1 MLNSPRILLVDDTP
15 ENIDILRATLSRIP
29 DLQLNVA
36 TSGERALDL
45 AQRNAPDL
53 ILLDVMMPGMDGFE
67 VCQQLRAKSE
77 HMNTPIIFVT
87 ARTDD
92 ISKGFAVG
100 ANDYITKPI
109 NADEVFARVSHQ
121 LERLAL
127 TRQLRELN
135 QSLESKVR
143 ERTAELA
150 VSNRQLREEVKERR
164 YMQDRLQYLAT
175 HDFITHLYNRN
186 ALDDYVTETI
196 SLVQLKH
203 TQAVFLQI
211 DLDRFR
217 LVNESCGCFAGDE
230 LLRQFADLVSGQMEK
245 DDFFSRLGGDKFA
258 LVCRSKNK
266 ESGLQLARSIQQ
278 QLSEFDF
285 MWDNRHFNLAA
296 AIALVSIDENIVSFD
311 QLMMM
316 ADEVI
321 YQLKKERRHLLSH
334 DELNTAKS
342 VDKTSVN
349 WALRLMDGLKNNHFR
364 AHFQKIVP
372 LSGEKKDVKIEMLV
386 RLQDVYTQR
395 LVYPDEFIPA
405 AERFNLISQIDRW
418 IFDHATTFLVRN
430 PEIVSSLDS
439 IAFNLS
445 AISLRE
451 PDMSSYICEKIK
463 ASGVPPNKF
472 CFEITETEAIVNMDA
487 ARLFFTEL
495 INFGCKFSLDD
506 FGSGF
511 SSFNYLREL
520 PFDVVKIDGVFVRD
534 MDKNPS
540 HFAMVK
546 SIVEVAHQLEK
557 EIVAEFVETETIA
570 DSLRTLGVGWAQ
582 GYLYHRPEE
591 LSLAAL
597 S

>member
-15 ENIDILRATLSRIP
+15 ENIDVLRATLSRIP
-29 DLQLNVA
+29 DLQFNVA
-36 TSGERALDL
+36 TSGERALEL
-45 AQRNAPDL
+45 AQRNTPDL
-53 ILLDVMMPGMDGFE
+53 ILLDVMMPGIDGFE
-67 VCQQLRAKSE
+67 VCKKLRAKSE
-77 HMNTPIIFVT
+77 YMNTPIIFVT
-87 ARTDD
+87 ARADD
-92 ISKGFAVG
+92 ISKGFAAG
-100 ANDYITKPI
+100 GNDYITKPI
-109 NADEVFARVSHQ
+109 NADEVLARVRHQ

-135 QSLESKVR
+135 QGLESKVR

-150 VSNRQLREEVKERR
+150 VSNRQLREEIKERR

-245 DDFFSRLGGDKFA
+245 DDFFARLGGDKFA
-258 LVCRSKNK
+258 LVCRRKNK
-266 ESGLQLARSIQQ
+266 ERGLQLARSIQQ
-278 QLSEFDF
+278 QLTEFDF
-285 MWDNRHFNLAA
+285 RWDNRHFNLAA
-296 AIALVSIDENIVSFD
+296 AIALVSIDEDIVSFD

-342 VDKTSVN
+342 ADKTSVN
-349 WALRLMDGLKNNHFR
+349 WALRLMDALKNDHFR

-372 LSGEKKDVKIEMLV
+372 LSGDSKKIKIEMLV
-386 RLQDVYTQR
+386 RLQDVHAQR

-418 IFDHATTFLVRN
+418 IFDHAISFLVQH
-430 PEIVSSLDS
+430 PEIVSSLES

-451 PDMSSYICEKIK
+451 PDMASFIREKIT
-463 ASGVPPNKF
+463 ASGIAATYF

-487 ARLFFTEL
+487 ARHFFSEL
-495 INFGCKFSLDD
+495 IEFGCKFSLDD

-520 PFDVVKIDGVFVRD
+520 PFNVVKIDGVFVRD
-534 MDKNPS
+534 MDRNPS
-540 HFAMVK
+540 HYAMVK
-546 SIVEVAHQLEK
+546 SIVEVAKQLEK
-557 EIVAEFVETETIA
+557 EIVAEFVETEDIA
-570 DSLRTLGVGWAQ
+570 NALRELGVGWAQ

-591 LSLAAL
+591 LTEAAL